1 MAHGDYRRESFQC
14 EHSLQSLLEMEG
26 ENGPAPPSLSSSSS
40 PSPMGGEIGGSKP
53 VRRAGRQESPLSRD
67 TLVTAREKDSQTT
80 IAEPSGLQAD
90 SLASDAE
97 SKTNDGDTS
106 KPSSSKVLQKDI
118 TTAAVDTKSTLLVS
132 SNKEAKSASGGK
144 PQIFEATASKSKLI
158 EKISTLPKLKGIQQQ
173 QDSKQQKK
181 QPDSGP
187 ASKAQEKT
195 EESLK
200 GSVGTDI
207 VNELKISPEQ
217 NKSCKGSEPRE
228 KGGICGG
235 DKPSESTK
243 MTGPTPSI
251 PTLVQSHTTH
261 LQAAARTKVE
271 KVLNNSCGVKEER
284 AHLEV
289 LDRSPMSPSSNVA
302 SSCSSKVRP
311 MSPGDK
317 ASFVTQLTS
326 VAKTV
331 LGPMKGSSQE
341 GSKVKYTSKSSEEK
355 RGNTAG
361 KAEASPGCGRWGA
374 PTATS
379 ASVSPLQSEKGN
391 IRSSKHHS

>member
-1 MAHGDYRRESFQC
+1 
-14 EHSLQSLLEMEG
+14 
-26 ENGPAPPSLSSSSS
+26 
-40 PSPMGGEIGGSKP
+40 MGGEIGGSKP
-53 VRRAGRQESPLSRD
+53 VRRTGRQESPLSRD

-80 IAEPSGLQAD
+80 IPEPSGSQAD
-90 SLASDAE
+90 SLAPDAE

-118 TTAAVDTKSTLLVS
+118 TTAAVDTKSCLLIS
-132 SNKEAKSASGGK
+132 STKEAKPGSGGK
-144 PQIFEATASKSKLI
+144 PQIFEATASKSKLS
-158 EKISTLPKLKGIQQQ
+158 EKISTPPTLKGIQQ
-173 QDSKQQKK
+173 QDSKQQKR

-187 ASKAQEKT
+187 TFKAQEKT

-200 GSVGTDI
+200 GTVGTDN

-217 NKSCKGSEPRE
+217 NKLCKGTEARE

-235 DKPSESTK
+235 DKASESTK
-243 MTGPTPSI
+243 MTGPAPSI
-251 PTLVQSHTTH
+251 PTQVQSHTTH
-261 LQAAARTKVE
+261 LPAAARTKVE

-289 LDRSPMSPSSNVA
+289 LDKSLMSPSSNVA
-302 SSCSSKVRP
+302 SPCSSKARP

-331 LGPMKGSSQE
+331 LGPMKGASQE
-341 GSKVKYTSKSSEEK
+341 GPKVKYTSKSSEEK

-361 KAEASPGCGRWGA
+361 KAEASSGSGRWGA

-379 ASVSPLQSEKGN
+379 ASVSTLQSERGN
-391 IRSSKHHS
+391 IRSAKHHS